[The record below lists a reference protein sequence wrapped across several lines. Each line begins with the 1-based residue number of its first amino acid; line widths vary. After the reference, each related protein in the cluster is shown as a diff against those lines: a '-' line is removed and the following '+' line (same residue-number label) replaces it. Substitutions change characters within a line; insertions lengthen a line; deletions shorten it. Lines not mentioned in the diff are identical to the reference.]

1 MARGAIGMSG
11 EVGDLAQSLGGDK
24 VGGDG
29 EKVGPWWGSVEE
41 LDGVEL
47 GVGIDGVV
55 LVLVALSIYLI
66 FSVLGLYPKQGL
78 GARMERC

>member
-24 VGGDG
+24 GGGDG
-29 EKVGPWWGSVEE
+29 DKVGPWWGSVEE
-41 LDGVEL
+41 LAGVEL

-66 FSVLGLYPKQGL
+66 FSVLGLYPKQDL